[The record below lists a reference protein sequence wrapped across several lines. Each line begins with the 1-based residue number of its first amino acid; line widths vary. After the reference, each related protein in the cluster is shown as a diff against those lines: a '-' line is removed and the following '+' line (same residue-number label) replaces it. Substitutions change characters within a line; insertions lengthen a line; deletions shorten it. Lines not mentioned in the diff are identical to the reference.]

1 MFESALARPV
11 DPGFAPPVFSDGELV
26 SRADAVWASL
36 GAAHHEMLA
45 FLAEID
51 RREAWRD
58 DGAEDVGHWASIRY
72 GLSMWKAARW
82 VEAARSLPDLPLTTD
97 ALRSGRLGIDHVVEL
112 CRFATPGTERRLIA
126 WAAERSSGSVRRR
139 ADLERRRSK
148 AEVLEVERDRWL
160 HTWYTAD
167 GTRFGLEAQLTA
179 DEGAVVERALG
190 RLAEKVPDTPDDR
203 IDERGRAPLEVRRA
217 DALVQLCSGR
227 LASDPDHDRA
237 SVVLHVSAATLLADD
252 RDERLGAQVVPNAE
266 IEDGPVLAPP
276 TARRL
281 ACDARLQIS
290 IDDAAGTP
298 IALGRLRRTPS
309 AAMMRALRRRDR
321 TCRFPRCPARRYTD
335 AHHIVWWSRGG
346 RTDLR
351 NLVLLCGFH
360 HRLVHEGGWRL
371 TLNSDASVGWVRP
384 NGERYRS
391 GPAPPRSESL

>member
-1 MFESALARPV
+1 MFESAPAPV
-11 DPGFAPPVFSDGELV
+11 DPGFAPPVLSDGELV

-148 AEVLEVERDRWL
+148 AEVLEAERDRWL

-203 IDERGRAPLEVRRA
+203 IDERGRAPLEFRRA
-217 DALVQLCSGR
+217 DALVRLCSGR

-237 SVVLHVSAATLLADD
+237 AVVVHVSARTLLG
-252 RDERLGAQVVPNAE
+252 DEEVDAAPASGVRNAE

-281 ACDARLQIS
+281 ACDARLQLS
-290 IDDAAGTP
+290 VEDATGTP

-309 AAMMRALRRRDR
+309 AAMIRALRRRDR
-321 TCRFPRCPARRYTD
+321 TCRFPRCSARRYTD

-346 RTDLR
+346 QTDLR

>member
-1 MFESALARPV
+1 
-11 DPGFAPPVFSDGELV
+11 V
-26 SRADAVWASL
+26 SRADAVWTSL
-36 GAAHHEMLA
+36 GATHHEMLT

-58 DGAEDVGHWASIRY
+58 DGAGDVCHWAAIRY

-82 VEAARSLPDLPLTTD
+82 LDAARVLTELPLTTD
-97 ALRSGRLGIDHVVEL
+97 ALRSGRLGIDQVVEL
-112 CRFATPGTERRLIA
+112 CRFATPDTERRLIA
-126 WAAERSSGSVRRR
+126 WAAERSSGAVRRR
-139 ADLERRRSK
+139 ADLERRR
-148 AEVLEVERDRWL
+148 ARGEVLEAERDRWL
-160 HTWYTAD
+160 HTWYTPD
-167 GTRFGLEAQLTA
+167 GTRFGLEAQLPA
-179 DEGAVVERALG
+179 DQGAVVERALG
-190 RLAEKVPDTPDDR
+190 RLAEQVPDAPDDR
-203 IDERGRAPLEVRRA
+203 GGEQGRTPLEVRRA
-217 DALVQLCSGR
+217 EALVRICSGR

-252 RDERLGAQVVPNAE
+252 RDERLGAPVVPNAE
-266 IEDGPVLAPP
+266 IEDGPVLAPA

-281 ACDARLQIS
+281 ACDARLQVS
-290 IDDAAGTP
+290 IDDTAGTP

-335 AHHIVWWSRGG
+335 AHHVVWWSRGG

-371 TLNSDASVGWVRP
+371 TLNPDASVGWVRP

-391 GPAPPRSESL
+391 GPAPPGSASA